1 MAGKG
6 PPPLPP
12 RPDDRPALRRDEI
25 VPPAVARDVDT
36 EPGLGMTAGEMQL
49 RRDLARIRRERDRLR
64 DEALVSSASGS
75 VPPPTRRQ
83 RNVRVSLAL
92 GKYAGLLLLLP
103 ALGAAV
109 AKRWPDYADIVN
121 VVISVLGQ

>member
-1 MAGKG
+1 MPGKG

-12 RPDDRPALRRDEI
+12 RPDDR
-25 VPPAVARDVDT
+25 PAVARDVDT

-92 GKYAGLLLLLP
+92 GKYAVLLP
-103 ALGAAV
+103 AVAFGARAAARKWPEITELVDGVLGA
-109 AKRWPDYADIVN
+109 
-121 VVISVLGQ
+121 LGL